1 MSMWMNLLLIEGFT
15 DEGLFI
21 LFGPKNYLVS
31 AILAKFYLLAQTE
44 FPIE

>member
-1 MSMWMNLLLIEGFT
+1 MKVYLSYLDQKTIG
-15 DEGLFI
+15 
-21 LFGPKNYLVS
+21 YLVS